1 MQTQQC
7 RLTNPG
13 VLVFEYDFM
22 HLLLNK
28 LTILLAK
35 NVLHK
40 LHTIWHPDVLKL
52 MDVIES
58 EITILTMMEQVW
70 PSSAVLQAH
79 AVQETARAA
88 WLVVTLRA
96 ALDIG
101 GY

>member
-1 MQTQQC
+1 
-7 RLTNPG
+7 
-13 VLVFEYDFM
+13 
-22 HLLLNK
+22 
-28 LTILLAK
+28 
-35 NVLHK
+35 
-40 LHTIWHPDVLKL
+40 

-70 PSSAVLQAH
+70 LSSAVLQAH